1 MLRCLITVVAFFDY
15 EHKLSHICVVCGGYL
30 AGCAFVTF
38 FHLSFFAYLCTAEH
52 NVFTLL
58 YPRTVSHYRS
68 IETSSQVTHKE
79 LNPRA
84 CPHVFFLL
92 FFLLTHLH
100 TLITAPVITPCV
112 YGVNLSK
119 PQYSLT
125 HYCQMS
131 TCSSFT
137 KE

>member
-58 YPRTVSHYRS
+58 YPRTVSNYFS

-92 FFLLTHLH
+92 FFVNPSPHTHHSPCNNTLCLWSEPLQTSIFINPLLSDVHLLLFH
-100 TLITAPVITPCV
+100 
-112 YGVNLSK
+112 
-119 PQYSLT
+119 
-125 HYCQMS
+125 
-131 TCSSFT
+131 
-137 KE
+137 